1 MEVES
6 GTEFFSL
13 DTVWWASSAPSLST
27 EQLNV
32 GWSQKLPLCQAELGR
47 ERKGPLASKPVL
59 VYREGLKDAFSFPC
73 SNLETEKLCGK

>member
-1 MEVES
+1 MEVEG

-13 DTVWWASSAPSLST
+13 DTVWWATPSLST

-32 GWSQKLPLCQAELGR
+32 GQSQKLPLCQAELGR
-47 ERKGPLASKPVL
+47 ERKGPLASKSVL
-59 VYREGLKDAFSFPC
+59 VYQEGLKDAFSFPC